1 MGFDDAGQ
9 ERQEPD
15 GGLPERLGL
24 AGYSGL
30 ALLLAGGLCGGTSG
44 MALAGLGMLTVV
56 LSALFFCFLL
66 LTSRAAR
73 HEGR

>member
-1 MGFDDAGQ
+1 MGFNEAGQ
-9 ERQEPD
+9 EQPEQS

-24 AGYSGL
+24 AGYSGF

-44 MALAGLGMLTVV
+44 AAVAGLGMLTVV

-66 LTSRAAR
+66 ITSSTAAR
-73 HEGR
+73 HEG